1 MKYRSY
7 NSEIIIATTLLV
19 DVFNDIIIDRR
30 KHGLKRDF
38 SKTVSLD
45 EIVQQKIEIPCILGD
60 RSIILK
66 SLENEPGKYKLPLI
80 ILQNKSL
87 KTDTNR
93 MVDLHNDVFYQ
104 EDNQFSKLSVDH
116 HLYRP
121 QQISKKRGQPIIID
135 YDMTIIAKYK
145 EDLDQ
150 IFSNWAV
157 HFRPDVYVKWWHP
170 RNKENPLTSQIL
182 WAHNI
187 SYDAPIEYNPQ
198 SIFTYKFTTSFSFKS
213 WLFYGMHSNENEFVD
228 TGIIKKIKLFPN
240 KSDKW
245 DENDLAE
252 GKKDWN
258 DGDDAY
264 VFGDIKN
271 ENISD
276 LSFYGMSSDQGFYNK
291 SDDEEG
297 LKAGKY
303 MVENVFAENNPLIS
317 GDPILSN
324 IKHNDLVGDFFGSK
338 NKNMINESNKL
349 FSYLTFDSSIKS
361 DNQAIVKNVYFKGGF
376 LKDNMFAYPP
386 SGDFMFDTF
395 YKTYNKEEQI
405 IKSEFGQTFHNLS
418 KINISYNIND
428 KNLIITSKHMDNKY
442 VANFKNVLNSST
454 GIIQEFHIESKLN
467 IKKIGLLYHKEYNKD
482 FVENKKR
489 I

>member
-104 EDNQFSKLSVDH
+104 EDNQFSKLSVDN

-240 KSDKW
+240 KSDEW

-349 FSYLTFDSSIKS
+349 FSYLTFDSAIKS

-376 LKDNMFAYPP
+376 LKDNMFSYPP